1 MRIVF
6 LCSGGG
12 GNLKFVAQ
20 AIRMGWLVDL
30 QICAV
35 LSDRHCDAN
44 TFAKA
49 HGISSEVVDFAAAGQ
64 LAVLDRLRALD
75 PDVIVTTV
83 HKVLVPG
90 LVQAVRGTLVNLHY
104 SLLPSFGSKI
114 GDRPVRAALAY
125 GVKFVGVTVHWVD
138 EGVDTGRPLL
148 QAVTAVPTAPDPEAL
163 MNVLFRA
170 GCVGLL
176 HTIASLAPSFKAVRE
191 RASHALM
198 LGGRLVH
205 FNPAVTIDPSLAQE
219 QGWAFLK

>member
-20 AIRMGWLVDL
+20 AIRLGWVDDL
-30 QICAV
+30 RICAV

-44 TFAKA
+44 AYA
-49 HGISSEVVDFAAAGQ
+49 QAQGIPSEVLDFSAVGQ
-64 LAVLDRLRALD
+64 LAVMNRLRALD
-75 PDVIVTTV
+75 PDLIVTTV

-90 LVQAVRGTLVNLHY
+90 LVQAVRGKLVNLHY
-104 SLLPSFGSKI
+104 SLLPAFGSKI
-114 GDRPVRAALAY
+114 GARPVRAALDY
-125 GVKFVGVTVHWVD
+125 GAKFVGVTVHWVD

-176 HTIASLAPSFKAVRE
+176 HAITSLAPSFKPVQE
-191 RASHALM
+191 RASDALM

-205 FNPAVTIDPSLAQE
+205 FNPAVTIDPSLEQE
-219 QGWAFLK
+219 QGWVFLK